1 MIILCVIIVSKILSH
16 MKESGGPQPPA
27 GDTIKVD
34 KPYVVDTIGEAIPS
48 IGNSIIYT
56 VYPGD
61 EDIEEEKNKYY
72 AVPIVVYN
80 EGKYID
86 PPTCE
91 NGSSDQK
98 ALDQCERSKELLLP
112 SVEPGSILF
121 EIENGKQTNSIN
133 VIDTKEFGYS
143 DWSRFSGQI
152 SNKPN
157 SSLLTDKPK
166 IGTNRLATINNMPVT
181 EQDNRLLGKVD
192 IDGDGKPELLYECQ
206 EYEGKYYKIYSYLG
220 SI

>member
-1 MIILCVIIVSKILSH
+1 
-16 MKESGGPQPPA
+16 MKESGGPQPPD
-27 GDTIKVD
+27 GDTTKVD

-56 VYPGD
+56 VYQGQ

-91 NGSSDQK
+91 NWSSDQN
-98 ALDQCERSKELLLP
+98 ALDECERSKELLLP
-112 SVEPGSILF
+112 SVQPGKILF

-133 VIDTKEFGYS
+133 VMDTKDFGYS
-143 DWSRFSGQI
+143 DWTRFSGQI
-152 SNKPN
+152 SYKPN
-157 SSLLTDKPK
+157 SSLLTDNHK
-166 IGTNRLATINNMPVT
+166 IGTNRLATINNMPVI
-181 EQDNRLLGKVD
+181 EKDNRLLDKAD
-192 IDGDGKPELLYECQ
+192 IDGDGKPELIYECQ
-206 EYEGKYYKIYSYLG
+206 EYEGKIYKIYSYLNG
-220 SI
+220 KWKEVYEGGYQGV